1 MNSMPQGPGPTVRF
15 VGRVESPLKDRADA
29 PRQADETAPEAWL
42 VFDDDVAP
50 GLDGLTSGDELF
62 LLTWL
67 HLADER
73 ALRVHPRGDRSRPR
87 RGVFSTRS
95 PRRPNPIGLHRV
107 RIRAVDG
114 PRVLVHPLEVVDGT
128 PILDIKPV
136 MRSERDRR

>member
-1 MNSMPQGPGPTVRF
+1 MRTGDPGPKVRI
-15 VGRVESPLKDRADA
+15 VGRVESILTDRTDA

-42 VFDDDVAP
+42 VFHDDVAA
-50 GLDGLTSGDELF
+50 GLDGLARGDELF

-67 HLADER
+67 HLADAR
-73 ALRVHPRGDRSRPR
+73 ALQVHPRGDSTRPL

-107 RIRAVDG
+107 TVRAIDG
-114 PRVLVHPLEVVDGT
+114 RRVLVHPLEAVDGT

-136 MRSERDRR
+136 MRSEADRR